1 MALYILLARWTNRG
15 IETIKNSP
23 ARLEH
28 SKELARSMGAEI
40 ESFVLLM
47 GQYDFGVRLR
57 APDDDTVAKFAL
69 AISSEGNVR
78 TETLRAFTEE
88 EYRQIIAGIP

>member
-23 ARLEH
+23 ARLKR
-28 SKELARSMGAEI
+28 SKELAHSMGAEI

-69 AISSEGNVR
+69 AVSSEGNVR
-78 TETLRAFTEE
+78 IETMRAFTEE
-88 EYRQIIAGIP
+88 EYREIIAGIP